1 MDGTA
6 LFQGPFI
13 GGHIV
18 TPELAF
24 PVVTLT
30 NLPLLSR
37 IIEPLLETA
46 KLLILADMKK
56 ELENMR
62 TVIGQLFLKGV
73 DMVVSS
79 RPHLCRDQTVHSHDQ
94 DVLIV

>member
-30 NLPLLSR
+30 NLAVLSQ

-56 ELENMR
+56 EFENMR
-62 TVIGQLFLKGV
+62 AVVRQLFLERV
-73 DMVVSS
+73 DVVV
-79 RPHLCRDQTVHSHDQ
+79 PLGPNLFWDQIVHSHH
-94 DVLIV
+94 